1 MVHSPVCVP
10 VVAFGLDSSQAASNS
25 HDVNAV
31 IVNTTIKRDLL
42 KFYKVYG
49 SKIFTKNIIFRKIT
63 PAWSSVSKTVDLD
76 KTIE

>member
-49 SKIFTKNIIFRKIT
+49 SKIFTKNIIFRKL
-63 PAWSSVSKTVDLD
+63 PQRGVQSVKLSTL
-76 KTIE
+76 TRL